1 MTRATTFAI
10 VALLLCTAAI
20 SAHATT
26 ITVADANG
34 GNTSN
39 VAPALNFQPECGLF
53 ESFDSV
59 TPPLLPPGW
68 TAINAI
74 NPDGIFWQTSN
85 SGQPIPPANSPPSA
99 AWVNDPDTIS
109 EKHLYSPPK
118 LIDSLSSADLHF
130 SNNYALD
137 DTFDGGVLEVSV
149 DGGPFQDILAAAA
162 SLHGAV
168 TMAPSAPVVAIHS
181 LVARRGRATRVV
193 SSTLM

>member
-10 VALLLCTAAI
+10 DALLLYTAAI

-39 VAPALNFQPECGLF
+39 VEPALNFQPECGLF
-53 ESFDSV
+53 ESFDNV

-85 SGQPIPPANSPPSA
+85 SGQPIPPANSLPNA

-109 EKHLYSPPK
+109 DKYLYSPPK
-118 LIDSLSSADLHF
+118 LIDSFSSADLHF
-130 SNNYALD
+130 SNNYALRTRLMAACWRSASTQD
-137 DTFDGGVLEVSV
+137 HSKTFL
-149 DGGPFQDILAAAA
+149 QLAA
-162 SLHGAV
+162 SLRGAV